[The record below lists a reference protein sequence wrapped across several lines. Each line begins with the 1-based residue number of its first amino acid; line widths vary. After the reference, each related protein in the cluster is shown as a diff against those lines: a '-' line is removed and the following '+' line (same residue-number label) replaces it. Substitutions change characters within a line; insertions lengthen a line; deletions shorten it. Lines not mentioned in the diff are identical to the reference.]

1 MTTYAAICGA
11 IKNQPGVDLSSAFKR
26 SFAGLLGEI
35 CASSYLEDGKAVMY
49 LRQTRIYILYAYTN
63 SVFLKIMSH
72 VSVNRPDRQ
81 LRRLFA
87 IFRLLPYRDCW
98 IEQNTRTQKTEQRK
112 AMKNLIKY
120 PLVVAA
126 ELVTLTPAQ
135 IVRKAERGDADTSAS
150 TLRTAGAVILV
161 VIVFTAIAAAV
172 ARTARAAGARISIPT
187 F

>member
-1 MTTYAAICGA
+1 
-11 IKNQPGVDLSSAFKR
+11 
-26 SFAGLLGEI
+26 
-35 CASSYLEDGKAVMY
+35 
-49 LRQTRIYILYAYTN
+49 
-63 SVFLKIMSH
+63 
-72 VSVNRPDRQ
+72 
-81 LRRLFA
+81 
-87 IFRLLPYRDCW
+87 
-98 IEQNTRTQKTEQRK
+98 
-112 AMKNLIKY
+112 MKNLINY

-172 ARTARAAGARISIPT
+172 AATARAAGARISVPT